1 MICEEVFMS
10 TVLDVPIKGDHIH
23 MVNKPAVEHSCDLYR
38 KKWLRIVN
46 LELCDRADLSSLM
59 ANINFLQKLAS
70 VRLNYGEIDSDPK
83 ELDDCLCLPSGIEL
97 VDTQVTFSYPLSPF
111 GSVHDYLHHYS
122 RPLDEASISV
132 LFSRAVH
139 SLAQL
144 HSRGV
149 LHRNLSTKHLLLT
162 EKRNPSNADELK
174 MQLCGLGSLTQFP
187 LRCNILRNDLP
198 PIHVSWRGWR
208 LADNESVVKSA
219 HPMAWYSPE
228 LVGQDFVGY
237 SWPSDI
243 YSLGWILFELCTKR
257 EPYAGLTPIQIV
269 LQKLL
274 SPRTL
279 KIEMDWSSKYSG
291 ELIQVFKACTCRNPE
306 KRPTANQLLEMPWVQ
321 KGLTTKLKRS
331 LLM

>member
-1 MICEEVFMS
+1 MY
-10 TVLDVPIKGDHIH
+10 
-23 MVNKPAVEHSCDLYR
+23 N

-70 VRLNYGEIDSDPK
+70 VRLYCNEMDADPK
-83 ELDDCLCLPSGIEL
+83 ELDTCLCLPSGIEL
-97 VDTQVTFSYPLSPF
+97 VDTQITFSYPLSPF
-111 GSVHDYLHHYS
+111 GSVYDYLHHYS
-122 RPLDEASISV
+122 RPLDERSISV
-132 LFSRAVH
+132 LFSRAVYC
-139 SLAQL
+139 LAQL

-149 LHRNLSTKHLLLT
+149 LHRNLNTKHLLLT
-162 EKRNPSNADELK
+162 EKTNPSTTDELL

-208 LADNESVVKSA
+208 LTDGGSSTDSA

-228 LVGQDFVGY
+228 LIGQDFVGY

-243 YSLGWILFELCTKR
+243 YSLGWVLFELCTKR
-257 EPYAGLTPIQIV
+257 EPYAGLTPVQIT

-274 SPRTL
+274 GPKTPKTEVRSDFEYQTSVFCCPTNW
-279 KIEMDWSSKYSG
+279 ISS
-291 ELIQVFKACTCRNPE
+291 
-306 KRPTANQLLEMPWVQ
+306 
-321 KGLTTKLKRS
+321 
-331 LLM
+331 